1 MKTRAGVDLPH
12 LIELMHPQITKL
24 FGQPHHIQDSV
35 YLLEA
40 FFCCLQFYWLK
51 YWDIS
56 GHAGQVWLAPGIK
69 PWHQGSFFIFNSYV
83 CFLGDDVLLRVMISK
98 HLGLEAESFS
108 QDS

>member
-1 MKTRAGVDLPH
+1 MKTRAGADLPH

-51 YWDIS
+51 Y
-56 GHAGQVWLAPGIK
+56 
-69 PWHQGSFFIFNSYV
+69 
-83 CFLGDDVLLRVMISK
+83 
-98 HLGLEAESFS
+98 
-108 QDS
+108 